1 MNSGCPAYC
10 VLPAVILTAARGTIW
25 IGGVGNATRAR
36 GRGRRPHVRHGA
48 QLASLDI
55 PKHIIVDG
63 PIVTKANAP
72 GMLWMEEQFLI

>member
-1 MNSGCPAYC
+1 
-10 VLPAVILTAARGTIW
+10 
-25 IGGVGNATRAR
+25 
-36 GRGRRPHVRHGA
+36 
-48 QLASLDI
+48 LASLDI